1 MLILGEQLKDERIF
15 QGLSLE
21 DVSKSTK
28 IKEEFLTWIENGEYG
43 KLPSSSYAQGFVKN
57 YIKFL
62 KLPEKEMMALFRRE
76 FDQEKVYRVLPKG
89 LDLDQEFSLS
99 RFKIRQTVVLIFIIF
114 IIFLGYILFSYRYA
128 FINPPLSIASPK
140 NGSIVLT
147 AQIKVSGK
155 TDSNSTVYI
164 NKNAV
169 SVDNN
174 GNFEKTINVFPGKT
188 IIDVEVINKFSRKT
202 DKQIEINVKP
212 GS

>member
-1 MLILGEQLKDERIF
+1 MLILGEQLKDERISK
-15 QGLSLE
+15 GLSLE
-21 DVSKSTK
+21 DVSKNTK
-28 IKEEFLTWIENGEYG
+28 IKEEFLTWIESGEYE

-76 FDQEKVYRVLPKG
+76 FDQEKIYRVLPKG
-89 LDLDQEFSLS
+89 LDQDQEFSLS
-99 RFKIRQTVVLIFIIF
+99 RFKVRQTAVLIFIIF

-128 FINPPLSIASPK
+128 FINPPLNIINPK
-140 NGSIVLT
+140 KGSVVLT
-147 AQIKVSGK
+147 SQIKVSGK

-188 IIDVEVINKFSRKT
+188 IIDVEVINKFSR
-202 DKQIEINVKP
+202 
-212 GS
+212 